1 MSQPS
6 ATRSHLAALLLAV
19 LALGCASPLTTAL
32 NSGAAKKE
40 PTPTPAETQAADAL
54 KAQALRKAT
63 VGEEI
68 PEDKAFAEVLDQ
80 LQEVR
85 AIDPEAERELI
96 AELKQ
101 VKPENYA
108 MVVDAFRTALAYRQ
122 QLAERDRAVFAGE
135 SPENEFDVTTQ
146 QLRNKQPSP
155 QLKVQ
160 QASAT
165 VEAPPQ
171 LPPSPAA
178 ANWPPSQASAINQ
191 AAAAQAPLPS
201 PAAIHAVAT
210 EPLATNQLPPPVE
223 SAHMIDPVAQR
234 PSPVSRPLAPVEPAV
249 AEPSDEAAIVSD
261 DQSSQPQPLAAL
273 KAAAPGDWHAQLDAT
288 ITDLEQSVAP
298 QPTTVAELHDHMR
311 LRTLQLLAGNETD
324 AYRPIPGASPAQQDF
339 WSKQLFAINAYLN
352 AATQL
357 DEKQRA
363 IAALAPLDDARARLS
378 ELASLRIRN
387 LSFVESVD
395 GFGAYEVSKG
405 TKFTPGQKVMLYAEV
420 ENFASNASE
429 KGYATSLGTSFKVL
443 DESNRLVDGKQ
454 FPDVHDSCRNR
465 RRDFHMQY
473 ELALPERIYP
483 GPYKIELTITDH
495 NSGKIGQATLPFEI
509 IGDAAPTSTVAN
521 TPPTPAKK

>member
-1 MSQPS
+1 MTHPS
-6 ATRSHLAALLLAV
+6 ASRSHLAALLLAV

-32 NSGAAKKE
+32 NSAAKKE
-40 PTPTPAETQAADAL
+40 PTPTPAETQAAEAL

-80 LQEVR
+80 LQEIR

-122 QLAERDRAVFAGE
+122 QMAERDRAVFAGE

-146 QLRNKQPSP
+146 QLRDKQPAP
-155 QLKVQ
+155 QRKVQ

-165 VEAPPQ
+165 VELPPQ

-178 ANWPPSQASAINQ
+178 ANWPPSQTPAMNSDAKSY
-191 AAAAQAPLPS
+191 APLPS

-210 EPLATNQLPPPVE
+210 EPLTSGQLPPPVE

-234 PSPVSRPLAPVEPAV
+234 PLPISRPLAPVEPV
-249 AEPSDEAAIVSD
+249 EAEPSDEAAIVSD
-261 DQSSQPQPLAAL
+261 DQSPQSKPLAAL
-273 KAAAPGDWHAQLDAT
+273 QAATPGDWHAQLDAT
-288 ITDLEQSVAP
+288 IADLEQTVAP

-395 GFGAYEVSKG
+395 GFGAYELNKG
-405 TKFTPGQKVMLYAEV
+405 TKFSPGQKVMLYAEV

-454 FPDVHDSCRNR
+454 FPDVQDSCRNR

-495 NSGKIGQATLPFEI
+495 SSGKIGQATLPFEI
-509 IGDAAPTSTVAN
+509 IGDAVPTSTAAN
-521 TPPTPAKK
+521 MTPTTKK

>member
-1 MSQPS
+1 M
-6 ATRSHLAALLLAV
+6 T
-19 LALGCASPLTTAL
+19 
-32 NSGAAKKE
+32 
-40 PTPTPAETQAADAL
+40 
-54 KAQALRKAT
+54 
-63 VGEEI
+63 
-68 PEDKAFAEVLDQ
+68 
-80 LQEVR
+80 
-85 AIDPEAERELI
+85 
-96 AELKQ
+96 
-101 VKPENYA
+101 
-108 MVVDAFRTALAYRQ
+108 
-122 QLAERDRAVFAGE
+122 
-135 SPENEFDVTTQ
+135 
-146 QLRNKQPSP
+146 
-155 QLKVQ
+155 
-160 QASAT
+160 
-165 VEAPPQ
+165 
-171 LPPSPAA
+171 PAA
-178 ANWPPSQASAINQ
+178 AL
-191 AAAAQAPLPS
+191 QAPLPS
-201 PAAIHAVAT
+201 PAPVHAIAT
-210 EPLATNQLPPPVE
+210 EPLTSGQLPPPVE

-234 PSPVSRPLAPVEPAV
+234 PSPVSRPLAPVEPME

-261 DQSSQPQPLAAL
+261 DQSRQPQPLAAL
-273 KAAAPGDWHAQLDAT
+273 KAATPGDWHAQLDAT
-288 ITDLEQSVAP
+288 IADLEQTVAP

-363 IAALAPLDDARARLS
+363 IAALTPLDDARARLS

-395 GFGAYEVSKG
+395 GFGAYELNKG
-405 TKFTPGQKVMLYAEV
+405 TKFSPGQKVMLYAEV

-429 KGYATSLGTSFKVL
+429 KGFATSLGTSFKVL

-509 IGDAAPTSTVAN
+509 IGEAAPMSTAAN
-521 TPPTPAKK
+521 TVPTTTKK